1 MSARAKKNPA
11 RIEPNPEPLH
21 ILRSGEI
28 SKLKTSHPHIQNQ
41 NPNHTSIATTMHG
54 EFPDFTQEYQEL
66 HEHQELKN
74 MSIIKAHQH
83 KHVDPPSP
91 RHATPAPPPPPA
103 TGSAEE
109 VVAAAISTGQPRE
122 HMVDGCCRGLCSGG
136 PRGRRC
142 RLRRL
147 AAGAR
152 GRRLPPWLP
161 LPPPPQSRRLLP
173 PIAHRGRGHRCLH
186 ASPTQCT

>member
-91 RHATPAPPPPPA
+91 
-103 TGSAEE
+103 
-109 VVAAAISTGQPRE
+109 AAAARR
-122 HMVDGCCRGLCSGG
+122 CCLPSCRRMPGNRIWQRGG
-136 PRGRRC
+136 RGRRC
-142 RLRRL
+142 HLHRP
-147 AAGAR
+147 AARAHG
-152 GRRLPPWLP
+152 
-161 LPPPPQSRRLLP
+161 RRLLP
-173 PIAHRGRGHRCLH
+173 WPL
-186 ASPTQCT
+186 